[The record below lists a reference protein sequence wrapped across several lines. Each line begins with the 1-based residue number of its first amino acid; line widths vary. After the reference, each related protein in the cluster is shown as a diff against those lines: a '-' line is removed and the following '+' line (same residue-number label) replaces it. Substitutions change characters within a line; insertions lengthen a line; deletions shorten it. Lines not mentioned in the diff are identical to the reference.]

1 MNITKEN
8 LDALNAVVKIQV
20 DPADYQPRVNEVIK
34 KYQRTASL
42 PGFRPGKT
50 PSGVIRKM
58 YGKPVLV
65 EELNKLLSE
74 TLGKYIYD
82 NKLDVLGSPLPKNTH
97 TEESWEDGKSF
108 EFIYELG
115 MAPEFEVNTATTQK
129 LPYYLVQIDDKMVD
143 NDVNDLRRRYG
154 KFSNPEVA
162 GAGHI
167 LYGEFQELDA
177 NGEVLVEGNKTT
189 TTLALEMIRDDE
201 KRQPFIG
208 LKKEDTVRFNPMQT
222 MGNSAEVT
230 AMLRLEKDSPALN
243 SDYNFTVKTINQVDK
258 AELNS
263 EFFDKIYGEGVVKTE
278 EEFREKVKE
287 GISAYF
293 EQQGDAKLRKDLRAR
308 LLEETGIPLPDD
320 FLKRMLKA
328 NQEKPLDEHEFD
340 HQYYHVAE
348 DLRWSLIQTKLA
360 KANNI
365 TVTEEEIHQAA
376 KLAMQQQFYQYGM
389 YDLDDTKLENITAR
403 YLGEG
408 NNHERTQR
416 NLVDQKVFAAVKPQ
430 LPLDVHPLPYEEFV
444 SRISEKSAHELEHNH
459 A

>member
-1 MNITKEN
+1 MI
-8 LDALNAVVKIQV
+8 
-20 DPADYQPRVNEVIK
+20 
-34 KYQRTASL
+34 
-42 PGFRPGKT
+42 
-50 PSGVIRKM
+50 
-58 YGKPVLV
+58 
-65 EELNKLLSE
+65 
-74 TLGKYIYD
+74 
-82 NKLDVLGSPLPKNTH
+82 
-97 TEESWEDGKSF
+97 
-108 EFIYELG
+108 
-115 MAPEFEVNTATTQK
+115 
-129 LPYYLVQIDDKMVD
+129 D

-162 GAGHI
+162 EAGHI

-177 NGEVLVEGNKTT
+177 NGEVMPEGNKTT

-201 KRQPFIG
+201 KRKPFIG
-208 LKKEDTVRFNPMQT
+208 LKKEDTVRFNPMAT

-230 AMLRLEKDSPALN
+230 AMLRVEKDAQALN

-258 AELNS
+258 AELNQ

-287 GISAYF
+287 GIVAYF
-293 EQQGDAKLRKDLRAR
+293 EQQSDAKLRKDLRAK
-308 LLEETGIPLPDD
+308 LLEDTGIPLPDD

-328 NQEKPLDEHEFD
+328 NQEKPIEEHEFD

-360 KANNI
+360 NANNI

-389 YDLDDTKLENITAR
+389 YDLDDVKLENITAR

-416 NLVDQKVFAAVKPQ
+416 NLVDQKVFAAVKTQ
-430 LPLDVHPLPYEEFV
+430 LALDIHELPYEEFV
-444 SRISEKSAHELEHNH
+444 SRISEKSTHELEHHH